1 MHIYRAA
8 RLPSTDNK
16 HAMRLALIAA
26 GGALGSVS
34 RYLLSM
40 AVLRTTGSLFPAG
53 TFVVNVVG
61 CVVFGMIAGAAE
73 QRVQL
78 APDLRLF
85 LLVGVLGGFTTF
97 SSYAFESVSLIRDGQ
112 FVWASIN
119 VVGQVVA
126 GLIGLAIGFALMR

>member
-53 TFVVNVVG
+53 T
-61 CVVFGMIAGAAE
+61 IAGAAE

-126 GLIGLAIGFALMR
+126 GLIGLAIAFALMR